1 MPCPNCGKNIN
12 YLICDEWEHNAYHY
26 NGELGDILCE
36 ETMVDFICPEC
47 GEVVAEDFSMA
58 DEILGITDD
67 LYREESV
74 ASTG

>member
-26 NGELGDILCE
+26 NGQPGDILWE
-36 ETMVDFICPEC
+36 EATVEFICPEC
-47 GEVVAEDFSMA
+47 GEVVAEDFSKA
-58 DEILGITDD
+58 DEILGIIDD
-67 LYREESV
+67 LYREGDV